1 MKEIPTAESPMFYKP
16 KLHLLLHSLIFV
28 LGFTLIFV
36 IGWGGATTLLGGIS
50 LNIKIYYTSDVKCI
64 EKAGIASKV

>member
-50 LNIKIYYTSDVKCI
+50 LNIKM
-64 EKAGIASKV
+64 